1 MSDNKAAPSN
11 DDQIEFWNGK
21 AGEEWAERND
31 QMDRML
37 APFRD
42 AAIEAANP
50 RPGERVLDIGC
61 GCADTSLGLAE
72 RVGPE
77 GAVLG
82 VDVSGPMLALA
93 RHKAEVADLSERL
106 KFEEADAAAYNFD
119 KGAFDLLFSRFGV
132 MFFADPPG
140 AFANMRKA
148 LKPGGR
154 VAFIC
159 WAPVF
164 DNDWV
169 MVPLAAALKHI
180 PAPEPAPPHAPG
192 PFGLS
197 DKDYVNEMLTSAGFK
212 NIAIDRFEIM
222 MRVGAGI
229 EKDNIADFF
238 LEMGPVSRALTN
250 SPAELTQTVRAA
262 VQDAVAPH
270 YADGAVNL
278 KGSCWIVTADNP

>member
-1 MSDNKAAPSN
+1 MSQTTSNPTN

-42 AAIEAANP
+42 AAIAAAKP

-61 GCADTSLGLAE
+61 GCADTSLSLAKE
-72 RVGPE
+72 VGPD
-77 GAVLG
+77 GQVLG

-93 RHKAEVADLSERL
+93 QHKAEAAQLSNCL
-106 KFEEADAAAYNFD
+106 SFEEADASAYGFD
-119 KGAFDLLFSRFGV
+119 EGAFDLLFSRFGV

-148 LKPGGR
+148 LKPSGR

-169 MVPLAAALKHI
+169 MVPLAAALQHI
-180 PAPEPAPPHAPG
+180 PAPEPAAPHAPG

-197 DKDYVNEMLTSAGFK
+197 DKVYVEEMLEIAGFS
-212 NIAIDRFEIM
+212 NIAIEPFEIM
-222 MRVGAGI
+222 MRVGAGV
-229 EKDNIADFF
+229 EKDKIADFF
-238 LEMGPVSRALTN
+238 MEMGPVSRALTN
-250 SPAELTQTVRAA
+250 SDEALSDTVRAA
-262 VQDAVAPH
+262 IQAAVEPH

-278 KGSCWIVTADNP
+278 KGSCWIVTANNA